1 MEITGKIIEILPM
14 RNGTSERGNEW
25 SSQYYV
31 IETIEETPKTMV
43 FNIFGKDKI
52 DKWNLKIGDNATV
65 EFIIDARK
73 WKDKWFNSIKA
84 IDIILNENKPKVNIK
99 EINPDDLPF

>member
-25 SSQYYV
+25 SSQDYV

-84 IDIILNENKPKVNIK
+84 IDIILNENKPKANIK